1 MCDMVLSLERDGDE
15 CNQGLTETEERLLC
29 ESDLHLLM
37 MQLNKVID
45 NEQAI
50 DRFEPNTGERC

>member
-15 CNQGLTETEERLLC
+15 CTRELMETEERLLC
-29 ESDLHLLM
+29 ESDAYLLIT
-37 MQLNKVID
+37 QSTKVID
-45 NEQAI
+45 DEQAI